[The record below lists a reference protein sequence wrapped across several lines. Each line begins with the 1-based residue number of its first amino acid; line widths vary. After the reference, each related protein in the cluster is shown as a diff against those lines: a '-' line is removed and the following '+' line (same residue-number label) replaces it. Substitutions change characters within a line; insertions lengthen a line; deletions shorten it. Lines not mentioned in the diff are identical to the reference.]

1 MVQATVRYSTRALSR
16 ELILEQILH
25 SLHSDIWLSGALGCT
40 AWKVERKDGGEPL
53 SRLDTVSPSF
63 AYAKL
68 KAGDIAAVSQLADV
82 GFRVVDTALTFDGII
97 TGSRTTDVR
106 FAVQADRE
114 FVSRIAAHAFR
125 FSRFHLDPLVP
136 NGVADAIKSSWVTNY
151 FEGKRGD
158 GVVVAERD
166 NHVIGFL
173 QLLWA
178 NSDRLVIDLIGIAP
192 AWQGQGIGRAM
203 IQFAAQHGTGNG
215 LVPATMTVGTQA
227 ANTPS
232 VRLYESLGF
241 RKTSAQY
248 VMHFHGPA
256 RVRQ

>member
-1 MVQATVRYSTRALSR
+1 MEQTR
-16 ELILEQILH
+16 H
-25 SLHSDIWLSGALGCT
+25 SLQPDIWLSGALGCP
-40 AWKVERKDGGEPL
+40 AWKVEREAGGEPL
-53 SRLDTVSPSF
+53 SRLETVSPSF

-97 TGSRTTDVR
+97 TGSPTTDVR
-106 FAVQADRE
+106 FAVQADRD
-114 FVSRIAAHAFR
+114 FVSRIAGRAFR

-136 NGVADAIKSSWVTNY
+136 NGVADTIKSSWATNY

-158 GVVVAERD
+158 GMVVAERD
-166 NHVIGFL
+166 NHGIGFL

-178 NSDRLVIDLIGIAP
+178 SPDRLVIDLIGVDP

-203 IQFAAQHGTGNG
+203 IQYAAQHGTGNG
-215 LVPATMTVGTQA
+215 HVPATMTVGTQA

-241 RKTSAQY
+241 RMTSAQY
-248 VMHFHGPA
+248 VMHFHGTA
-256 RVRQ
+256 RVGQ